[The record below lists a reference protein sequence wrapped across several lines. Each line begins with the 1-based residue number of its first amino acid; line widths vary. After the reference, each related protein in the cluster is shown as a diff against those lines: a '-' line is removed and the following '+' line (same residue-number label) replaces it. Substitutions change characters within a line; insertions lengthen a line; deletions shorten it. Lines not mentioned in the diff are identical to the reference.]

1 MLCGQSVVP
10 ELTIKNQGSTVL
22 TSVTVNYSFD
32 GGSTQTYNW
41 TGSLNSE
48 ETTSISLPQSS
59 LNIGLH
65 NLDIETTTTNDA
77 YDTNNTLSQSFIL
90 NDASENPTQIN
101 SFENID
107 DALLTHNKNS
117 EDSLWEIAEPN
128 KTLLDTTGSGILAY
142 VTGAA
147 GNYPHNTTAY
157 LYTNCYDLT
166 QISSPVLSFKMAF
179 DIEQNWDYLLVEY
192 SIDGGGSWQI
202 LGLASDPNWYNSSS
216 TANGIPGSQWTG
228 EGEDTNPLGGN
239 NATVHEYSYDLAAFN
254 TESSMLLRFVFKSD
268 QAVSGEGVMID
279 DLVITGTL
287 TTSDYDFSNRVS
299 IYPNPSDSIFNIE
312 WPNYENTSITVF
324 NYLGQKILEQ
334 NNIFSNK
341 FELNMQQ
348 RSRGIYVVKIKS
360 SSGIATKK
368 IILE

>member
-1 MLCGQSVVP
+1 M
-10 ELTIKNQGSTVL
+10 
-22 TSVTVNYSFD
+22 
-32 GGSTQTYNW
+32 
-41 TGSLNSE
+41 
-48 ETTSISLPQSS
+48 
-59 LNIGLH
+59 
-65 NLDIETTTTNDA
+65 
-77 YDTNNTLSQSFIL
+77 

-157 LYTNCYDLT
+157 LHTNCYDLT
-166 QISSPVLSFKMAF
+166 QISTPVLSFKMVF

-239 NATVHEYSYDLAAFN
+239 NATVHEYSYALAAFN

-268 QAVSGEGVMID
+268 QAVSGEGVVID

-299 IYPNPSDSIFNIE
+299 IYSNPSDSIFNIE

-348 RSRGIYVVKIKS
+348 RSNGIYVVKIKS